1 MNEVKNEKIFLRVK
15 ENTFLFV
22 VKNIWNTFWYA
33 VGIILSVG
41 LGTILTAGLS
51 GIICNNGKMNTSIL
65 NFGLVLIPLLIAVR
79 IIHIIFLRKNQ
90 FYIISDRS
98 VTSEEGFLTRYK
110 QTLRMNEIRSVSY
123 TQTLIQ
129 QILGCGNI
137 ILSSAAASRGT
148 MVLKNINKV
157 RSIYSVINE
166 NHE

>member
-1 MNEVKNEKIFLRVK
+1 MNPL
-15 ENTFLFV
+15 
-22 VKNIWNTFWYA
+22 
-33 VGIILSVG
+33 
-41 LGTILTAGLS
+41 
-51 GIICNNGKMNTSIL
+51 IL
-65 NFGLVLIPLLIAVR
+65 NIGLTLIPLLIAIR
-79 IIHIIFLRKNQ
+79 IIYIIFLRKNQ
-90 FYIISDRS
+90 FYTVSDRS

-148 MVLKNINKV
+148 MALKNINKV